1 MYSQMPRSLY
11 LLLVVTLV
19 GGLPSCLHLLR
30 GPEKHFNFSH
40 ELHAKDNEIACLD
53 CHGDIATSTDAESRH
68 LPDMEV
74 CSQCHEPEVAGTAC
88 GTCHQDAST
97 LAMAKRDQPIQR
109 VVRHEIPLTFSHA
122 NHLPRVD
129 DDCLVCHER
138 VLKATR
144 PSDRKLPEMAPCMTC
159 HQDDY
164 DQLYCSK
171 CHTDLSDPRYRPQ
184 LARFAHKG
192 DWLRNHQLHSEQQDP
207 TACAQCHMESFCADC
222 HSGVDNK
229 VKASTKW
236 PRRQDRQ
243 FIHRGDYVT
252 RHRIDAER
260 DAQQC
265 FGCHRLNT
273 CTDCHGRSGVRWVQ
287 GGPNPFGDGGHPF
300 GDTIKDFGH
309 GGVANQ
315 SLIRRNI
322 VLCASCHEGSHPV
335 CLNCHSEGGFKHGD
349 TFHPPGFTSSFNR
362 NVQPV
367 CRKCHNQ

>member
-1 MYSQMPRSLY
+1 MYSQMRRSLY
-11 LLLVVTLV
+11 LFLVVTLV
-19 GGLPSCLHLLR
+19 GGLSSCLHLLR
-30 GPEKHFNFSH
+30 GPDKHFNFSH

-53 CHGDIATSTDAESRH
+53 CHGDVATSTDAETRH
-68 LPDMEV
+68 LPDVEV
-74 CSQCHEPEVAGTAC
+74 CGQCHEPEVAGTAC

-97 LAMAKRDQPIQR
+97 LETAKREEPIQR
-109 VVRHEIPLTFSHA
+109 VVRHEIPLNFSHA

-129 DDCLVCHER
+129 SDCLVCHER

-144 PSDRKLPEMAPCMTC
+144 PTQPKLPDMDACMTC

-164 DQLYCSK
+164 DELNCSK

-236 PRRQDRQ
+236 PRREDRQ
-243 FIHRGDYVT
+243 FIHRGDYVS
-252 RHRIDAER
+252 RHRIDAQR

-273 CTDCHGRSGVRWVQ
+273 CTDCHGRSGVRWVA
-287 GGPNPFGDGGHPF
+287 GGPNPWEGGNHPIVNVSN
-300 GDTIKDFGH
+300 GVHDTS
-309 GGVANQ
+309 AA
-315 SLIRRNI
+315 SLAAIRRNI
-322 VLCASCHEGSHPV
+322 VQCAACHEGEAPV
-335 CLNCHSEGGFKHGD
+335 CTTCHAAINP
-349 TFHPPGFTSSFNR
+349 HPPGFTSTFNK

-367 CRKCHNQ
+367 CRKCHNR